1 MQQSPKILISGGGT
15 GGHIF
20 PAIAIA
26 NAIKA
31 MQPNADILFVGAKD
45 KMEMQKVPEAGYP
58 IEGLWISGIQRSL
71 TLKNLAFPFK
81 LLSSL
86 IKSYRIFNKFKP
98 NVAIG
103 VGGFASGPMLWV
115 AAQKGI
121 PTVIQEQNSYPGIT
135 NKLLANKAS
144 LICVAYNGLERFF
157 PKSKIKLTGNPVRKQ
172 MVTIENKS
180 LKAFKHFNLNPD
192 KPTVLIMGG
201 SLGAR
206 SINQGILNG
215 LQQFIDAGIQLIWQT
230 GKVSFESITNQT
242 QNFNLSAIRIVE
254 FIKEMDL
261 AYAAAHVIVSRA
273 GAMAVSELCLVQ
285 KPCILVPLPTAAED
299 HQTKN
304 AQALVNYNAA
314 ILVKDSDA
322 YTSLATQTIELVN
335 NKAMRDKLSEN
346 IAGLGTENAAEN
358 IAGQILALI
367 PQNKA

>member
-31 MQPNADILFVGAKD
+31 IQPSAKILFVGAQD
-45 KMEMQKVPEAGYP
+45 KMEMQKVPEAGYQ

-71 TLKNLAFPFK
+71 TLKNLAFPLK
-81 LLSSL
+81 LVSSIL
-86 IKSYRIFNKFKP
+86 KSYKIFNQFKP
-98 NVAIG
+98 DVAVG

-115 AAQKGI
+115 AAKKGI

-135 NKLLANKAS
+135 NKLLAKKAA

-157 PKSKIKLTGNPVRKQ
+157 PKSKIQFTGNPVRKE
-172 MVTIENKS
+172 MVTIESKAA
-180 LKAFKHFNLNPD
+180 KAFKHFDLNPD

-215 LQQFIDAGIQLIWQT
+215 IQQFIDGNIQLIWQT
-230 GKVSFESITNQT
+230 GKVSYDSIVNQT
-242 QNFNLSAIRIVE
+242 KNLDLKNIRIVE

-261 AYAAAHVIVSRA
+261 AYAASTIVVSRA
-273 GAMAVSELCLVQ
+273 GAMAVSELCLIQ

-314 ILVKDSDA
+314 ILVKDADA
-322 YTSLATQTIELVN
+322 YNNLAAETIQLVKNKSLQ
-335 NKAMRDKLSEN
+335 DKLSAN
-346 IAGLGTENAAEN
+346 IAGLGTENAAEA
-358 IAGQILALI
+358 IASQILALI